1 MGSLLDKQQQSLF
14 PKDMVLITHWGLR
27 DELKSNYADKTKG
40 LEKQQ
45 MIYEVMKHIIYQS
58 IPQDVINKGDY
69 TWNPYSNKIY
79 KNSKEQKAVAEGDT
93 RYQFLLNNFKAMKAA
108 DPYYTYFPTY
118 ISRKFD
124 QEFEISQQEVEKLF
138 VALVSS
144 PQVKEV
150 AALIKQRLGRDL
162 QPYDIWYDGF
172 KVITKWIRRNWIR
185 R

>member
-1 MGSLLDKQQQSLF
+1 M
-14 PKDMVLITHWGLR
+14 R

-79 KNSKEQKAVAEGDT
+79 KNGKEQKAVAEGDT

-108 DPYYTYFPTY
+108 DPYLLTSNLYFP
-118 ISRKFD
+118 
-124 QEFEISQQEVEKLF
+124 
-138 VALVSS
+138 
-144 PQVKEV
+144 
-150 AALIKQRLGRDL
+150 
-162 QPYDIWYDGF
+162 
-172 KVITKWIRRNWIR
+172 
-185 R
+185 